1 MDVIK
6 VIYMVIVCIFLFVL
20 VFLNFILVNLFQK
33 EKIVNKLKCY
43 EDDYVHIRQGGLG
56 RKKNPNLIKRISK
69 LIPSI
74 KIWEKRK
81 KHIQRQLIGADIP
94 ITVEELLTIK
104 LLFSSFITFLT
115 YIVLHDFV
123 LCVLMLAVGWNIP
136 KVIINKKKKDRLL
149 LFNKQINEGIV
160 IISNSL
166 KAGYS
171 FLQAVSVV
179 VNETKDPFSKEFKK
193 LLKEMSLGISIEDGL
208 RSMMYR
214 VESDDLKLIVNA
226 IIIQKDI
233 GGNLSEIL
241 DNISET
247 IRDRQKISQEL
258 KALTA
263 QGKLSGVIVVLIPI
277 LLGITLYLINREY
290 LMLLFTT
297 KVGLLMFVVA
307 VINQVFGIIM
317 INKIIQVEV

>member
-6 VIYMVIVCIFLFVL
+6 VIYIVIICIFLFVF
-20 VFLNFILVNLFQK
+20 VFLNFILINLFHK
-33 EKIVNKLKCY
+33 EKIVNKLRFY
-43 EDDYVHIRQGGLG
+43 EEDHVHIRQGGLG
-56 RKKNPNLIKRISK
+56 KKKSPTLIKRISK
-69 LIPSI
+69 LIPSV

-81 KHIQRQLIGADIP
+81 KHIERQLIGADIP

-104 LLFSSFITFLT
+104 LLFSSFITFLA
-115 YIVLHDFV
+115 YIVLNDFV
-123 LCVLMLAVGWNIP
+123 FCALMLVVGWNIP
-136 KVIINKKKKDRLL
+136 KVVINKKKKDRLI
-149 LFNKQINEGIV
+149 LFNKQINEGTV

-193 LLKEMSLGISIEDGL
+193 LLKEMSLGISIDDGL
-208 RSMMYR
+208 KNMLYR
-214 VESDDLKLIVNA
+214 VESEDLKLIVNA

-258 KALTA
+258 KTLTA

-277 LLGITLYLINREY
+277 MLGVTLYLINREY

-297 KVGLLMFVVA
+297 KVGLFMFVVA